1 MIVSSRPKQIDFDSI
16 KTYPIRERENKVK
29 KEEFA
34 KVSKP
39 KSSFGDFMESLP
51 SILAAKDFRSL
62 VGAILNARRNKKP
75 VIFALGGHVIKC
87 GLAPVLIGLMKRHVI
102 THLAMNGSASIHDF
116 EIALIGE
123 TSEEVAVSIKDGTF
137 GMAEETG
144 RMMNEAMRQGVRQG
158 LGAGQSIAQT
168 ILQGDFP
175 YRGLSVQSKAM
186 ELGVTTSVHIAIGT
200 DIIHQHPAADGA
212 VLGEATF
219 KDFQLLCNVVSH
231 MGGGGVFLNIGSAVM
246 MPEIFLK
253 AVSISRNLGFE
264 LKNFVTANFDMV
276 AHYRPKEN
284 VIVRPH
290 INATRGINIVGHHEI
305 MIPLLARAITE
316 QLD

>member
-1 MIVSSRPKQIDFDSI
+1 MSLRHKGIDFDSI
-16 KTYPIRERENKVK
+16 KTYPIRERENRVK
-29 KEEFA
+29 KEEFGR
-34 KVSKP
+34 VSKP
-39 KSSFGDFMESLP
+39 RSSFDDFLDSLP
-51 SILAAKDFRSL
+51 GILAAKDFRSL

-87 GLAPVLIGLMKRHVI
+87 GLAPVLVDLMDRGVI

-123 TSEEVAVSIKDGTF
+123 TSEDVAVSIKDGTF

-144 RMMNEAMRQGVRQG
+144 RLMNEAMRHGVRQG
-158 LGAGQSIAQT
+158 LGAGQAIAQT

-175 YRGLSVQSKAM
+175 YRDLSVQGKAL
-186 ELGVTTSVHIAIGT
+186 EHGISTSVHIAIGT

-219 KDFQLLCNVVSH
+219 KDFQLLCNVVSQ
-231 MGGGGVFLNIGSAVM
+231 MGGGGVFLNIGSAVI

-253 AVSISRNLGFE
+253 AISIARNLGFG

-290 INATRGINIVGHHEI
+290 VNGTRGISIIGHHEI